1 MQDYNYDKKEI
12 VKKAEKILQECSKN
26 YEKKESYNQVKCKQL
41 IKLKKENKRLKKINF
56 LIVLSSIAINFFIA
70 FLF

>member
-26 YEKKESYNQVKCKQL
+26 YDKKENKQIKCKQL
-41 IKLKKENKRLKKINF
+41 IKLRKENKMLKKLNF
-56 LIVLSSIAINFFIA
+56 IIVLSSIAINFLLA
-70 FLF
+70 FVC